1 MVTTSANWVQMNA
14 EERTSAARDA
24 ARALVEGQLVALP
37 TDTVYG
43 VAASARS
50 GNPGLARLRAAT
62 GIAKPSGPST
72 WHAESLGAVTD
83 LVDLPTAVHRRLVT
97 RLLPGPVR
105 FEIEQTEE
113 RLARIASAL
122 GVDRGV
128 IDDGTHL
135 HIRVPAHDAARAIL
149 LEARELGAAPVV
161 ADRLGSIGPFAESR
175 APDDEAALAGAGVTR
190 VVDAGAVPG
199 RLSTRVRV
207 ALSGAFQITPGNA
220 DEPGSED
227 TAREEASV
235 LAALE
240 RTVAFVC
247 TGNTCRSPMAEAIA
261 RSLVAER
268 PEDGITTRVVS
279 AGISA
284 VPGMPATREAIDAMR
299 DLGHDR
305 HHDLAQHQS
314 RRATHAL
321 LASAERIFVMTRHH
335 LEALRSFDHAAAA
348 RAETLDESS
357 DIDDP
362 IGGPPALYHET
373 ARRLEE
379 LIRRRLTEMEP

>member
-1 MVTTSANWVQMNA
+1 MTAD
-14 EERTSAARDA
+14 ERQSAAQDA
-24 ARALVEGQLVALP
+24 ARALAEGHLVALP
-37 TDTVYG
+37 TETVYG
-43 VAASARS
+43 IAASARA
-50 GNPGLARLRAAT
+50 GNPGLAKLRAAT
-62 GIAKPSGPST
+62 GASDQTVST
-72 WHAESLGAVTD
+72 WHAESVEAVTE
-83 LVDLPTAVHRRLVT
+83 LLDLPTAVHRRLVT

-105 FEIEQTEE
+105 FEIEQTPDK
-113 RLARIASAL
+113 LAHIHASL
-122 GVDRGV
+122 SVDPRV

-135 HIRVPAHDAARAIL
+135 HIRVPAHDAARSVLAA
-149 LEARELGAAPVV
+149 AREAGATPVV
-161 ADRLGSIGPFAESR
+161 ADRLAAIAPLPETR
-175 APDDEAALAGAGVTR
+175 APDADDTTRNAGIAR
-190 VVDAGAVPG
+190 VLDAGPVPG
-199 RLSTRVRV
+199 RLSTRVRI
-207 ALSGAFQITPGNA
+207 ALSGAFEITPSA
-220 DEPGSED
+220 EPGTED
-227 TAREEASV
+227 AAREEAAV

-240 RTVAFVC
+240 RTIAFVC

-284 VPGMPATREAIDAMR
+284 VAGMPATREAVDAMR
-299 DLGHDR
+299 DLGHDQ
-305 HHDLAQHQS
+305 HHDLANHQS

-335 LEALRSFDHAAAA
+335 LEALRSYDHAAAA
-348 RAETLDESS
+348 RAETLDPDN